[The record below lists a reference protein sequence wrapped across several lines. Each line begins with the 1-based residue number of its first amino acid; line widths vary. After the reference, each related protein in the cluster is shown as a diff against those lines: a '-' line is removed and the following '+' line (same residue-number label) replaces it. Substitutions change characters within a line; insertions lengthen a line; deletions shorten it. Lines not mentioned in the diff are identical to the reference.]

1 MGQRGYC
8 TTHLVF
14 GDKDQCRGWLVGEPH
29 KGLGYMFQMMNEAR
43 ISVGLGAAST
53 AMAAYQASLQYANE
67 RPQGRL
73 ANEKDPLKPPT
84 LIVNHPDVQRMLLT
98 QKAIIEGALSLV
110 MECNRLSDIAHA
122 AEGEEKQNS
131 FLLLELLTPI
141 VKTYSSEQG
150 SRAVA
155 LAIQTLGG
163 YGFTMDFPVQQ
174 HYRDIKITTL
184 YEGTTGIQSIDLL
197 GRKVVMEKGK
207 ALHILMDSIHRA
219 IAQASTYDVLK
230 PYATELT
237 IELNRVSEVLKHLSQ
252 FAQQGDINRYL
263 ADATVFMEQLSYV
276 VLGWQWLKQATV
288 AHIAIQTGN
297 FANQTAEF
305 YEGKVHTMKFFFRY
319 ELPHAAACSKTL
331 LDPEYLTNLKNKEVL
346 A

>member
-1 MGQRGYC
+1 
-8 TTHLVF
+8 
-14 GDKDQCRGWLVGEPH
+14 
-29 KGLGYMFQMMNEAR
+29 
-43 ISVGLGAAST
+43 
-53 AMAAYQASLQYANE
+53 
-67 RPQGRL
+67 
-73 ANEKDPLKPPT
+73 
-84 LIVNHPDVQRMLLT
+84 
-98 QKAIIEGALSLV
+98 
-110 MECNRLSDIAHA
+110 
-122 AEGEEKQNS
+122 
-131 FLLLELLTPI
+131 
-141 VKTYSSEQG
+141 
-150 SRAVA
+150 
-155 LAIQTLGG
+155 
-163 YGFTMDFPVQQ
+163 MDFPVQQ